1 MIEAEVWAV
10 YPWYRVDA
18 GLHLEGSFVRQGF
31 ALKAAIGGVVATM
44 LGGSIW
50 LGSRG
55 SDVHYTTFE
64 VRRGPLDV
72 KVLEGGNVEALESQ
86 EIKSQVKGWQG
97 VKILYIIEEGYSVTE
112 EDVKNKKKLVELDG
126 SELEEKLTTSE
137 ISFRG
142 TQASLTE
149 AEKGYDI
156 QRNQSESDIYAAEL
170 EMKFALLE
178 MEKYL
183 GSEVAARMHEA
194 IDKLEV
200 DRAANAALEPPTEDE
215 AANDKLPEVDLE
227 ELRLEHPDIDFRSY
241 ARKEVLGSGEASQQL
256 RKMEDD
262 LMLAEGEHAQALTE
276 FAGKKRL
283 YDHSFITEN
292 ELASARIKKDKQEV
306 SVQTAETA
314 QSLFIEYEFPKQ
326 AEKLVSDYIQAKRK
340 LVRTEQEALSK
351 IAQAKAKLL
360 SAQARYKIE
369 GERIEEYR
377 DQIEKCIMVAER
389 VGLVVYGGSGRQY
402 WDNEPIKEGATIR
415 EKQAIITIP
424 DMATMAAKVNIH
436 ESDIKKIEVG
446 LKTIVRVDAYPEE
459 KMEGEVIKVGVLPV
473 SENRWM
479 NPDLKVY
486 ETTVQI
492 KGVYEWL
499 KPGMSAEVEIMIAR
513 LEDVLYIPI
522 QSVVPQGNKQVC
534 FVIENGVPVAREIE
548 TGEITLEFITVTKG
562 LEEGESVLIRPPE
575 GSRKEE
581 AEDTEDTEE
590 EEAQPVDEV
599 EPEDEPKPAE
609 LNQLTRGGADT
620 KA

>member
-1 MIEAEVWAV
+1 M
-10 YPWYRVDA
+10 R
-18 GLHLEGSFVRQGF
+18 RGF
-31 ALKAAIGGVVATM
+31 ALKAAIGGVVTAV

-55 SDVHYTTFE
+55 PDVHYTTFE
-64 VRRGPLDV
+64 VRRGPLNI

-97 VKILYIIEEGYSVTE
+97 VKILYIIEEGYSVTQ
-112 EDVKNKKKLVELDG
+112 EDVENKKKLVELDG
-126 SELEEKLTTSE
+126 SELQEKLTTSE

-156 QRNQSESDIYAAEL
+156 QHNQSESDIYAAEL
-170 EMKFALLE
+170 ETKFAMLE
-178 MEKYL
+178 MEKFL
-183 GSEVAARMHEA
+183 GNEVAAHMHEA

-200 DRAANAALEPPTEDE
+200 DRAAKAALEPPPENE
-215 AANDKLPEVDLE
+215 EANDELVEVELE
-227 ELRLEHPDIDFRSY
+227 ELRLEHPDIDFSSY
-241 ARKEVLGSGEASQQL
+241 ARMEVLGSGEASQQL
-256 RKMEDD
+256 RKMEND
-262 LMLAEGEHAQALTE
+262 LMIAKDERAQALVE
-276 FAGKKRL
+276 FEGKQRL
-283 YDHSFITEN
+283 FNKNYFTKN
-292 ELASARIKKDKQEV
+292 ELESARIKRDKQEV
-306 SVQTAETA
+306 SVQSAETA
-314 QSLFIEYEFPKQ
+314 KSLFIRYEFPKQ

-340 LVRTEQEALSK
+340 LERTEQEALSK

-369 GERIEEYR
+369 GERIKEYQ
-377 DQIEKCIMVAER
+377 DQIDKCIMVAER

-402 WDNEPIKEGATIR
+402 WNEEPIKEGATIR

-446 LKTIVRVDAYPEE
+446 LKAVIRVDAYPDQ
-459 KMEGEVIKVGVLPV
+459 KMKGEVIKVGVLPV
-473 SENRWM
+473 SENRWI

-492 KGVYEWL
+492 EGVYDWL

-548 TGEITLEFITVTKG
+548 TGELTLEFITVTKG

-581 AEDTEDTEE
+581 TENTEE
-590 EEAQPVDEV
+590 EEAAPEERI
-599 EPEDEPKPAE
+599 EPKDEPKPVDTDR
-609 LNQLTRGGADT
+609 LTRDGADS